1 MVHGYKE
8 LIVWQKSMDLVT
20 RIYQITESFPR
31 EEIYGL
37 VSQMRRAAVSIPSNI
52 AEGRLRGTKKDYFH
66 FLIIAYG
73 SGGELETQ
81 MEIAKRLP
89 KTKDLNYMEIESI
102 LCEVMK
108 MLNAMMQ
115 KMRQENPQTRKIES

>member
-37 VSQMRRAAVSIPSNI
+37 VSQMRRAAVSRPSNI